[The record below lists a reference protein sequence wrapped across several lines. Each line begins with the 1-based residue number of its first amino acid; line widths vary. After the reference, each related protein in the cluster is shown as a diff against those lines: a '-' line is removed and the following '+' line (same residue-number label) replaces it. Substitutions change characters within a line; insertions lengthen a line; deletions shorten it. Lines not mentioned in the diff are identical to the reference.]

1 MLKVASRNDPTQRN
15 QRSVRGRARTCWLS
29 RRHAGLLRRLAWCFV
44 SALTGY
50 AYLANAGTT
59 TGVNFS
65 GGFANS
71 QGQMILNGNAQLNG
85 SALQLTNG
93 GTDEA
98 GSAWF
103 ATPVNVQSFS
113 TNFTFQLSNP
123 AADGI
128 TFTLQGQG

>member
-29 RRHAGLLRRLAWCFV
+29 RRHAGLLRMLAWCFAF
-44 SALTGY
+44 ALTGY

-71 QGQMILNGNAQLNG
+71 QGQMILNGSGELAG
-85 SALQLTNG
+85 TALQLTNG
-93 GTDEA
+93 GQGQA
-98 GSAWF
+98 GTAF
-103 ATPVNVQSFS
+103 YTTPVN
-113 TNFTFQLSNP
+113 
-123 AADGI
+123 I
-128 TFTLQGQG
+128 